1 MKPTEQQKKALADA
15 FKKLMLKNHR
25 RNISNRLSK

>member
-1 MKPTEQQKKALADA
+1 MTPTEKQKQALADA

-25 RNISNRLSK
+25 RNISNRLTK